1 MPAPK
6 EIIDLIEQFDRNI
19 ERYKSGSYNEEDVRS
34 EFIDPFFKAL
44 GWDLYN
50 EMRYSED
57 YKDVV
62 RERSLRM
69 EEGGTKAPD
78 YSFRIGGTPKF
89 FVEAK
94 KPSVNL
100 KGDISPAF
108 QLRRYGWS
116 AKLPLSV
123 LTDFEELAVYDCRI
137 KPVKT
142 DKSSTARVFYYD
154 YKEYI
159 EKWDEIASI
168 FSKESVLRGSFDKY
182 AQDNKAKRGTAE
194 VDAAFLEEIS
204 KWRKDFAQNIALR
217 NKDLDLTIRDLN
229 YAVQVIIDRIVF
241 LRICEDRGI
250 ERYGQLQALISGEGV
265 YRRLRELF
273 RRADERYNS
282 GLFHF
287 EEESGREDPDNL
299 TLKLEIDDK
308 ILKEVIKG
316 LYYPDSPYAFKFLP
330 SEILGQVY
338 EQFLGK
344 IIRLTEG
351 HQAKVEDKPEVKK
364 AGGVFYTPTFVVDY
378 NVLNTVG
385 RVLEGKTPAQASDL
399 RILDPACGSGSF
411 LLGAYKYLLEWHSD
425 WYAKHLA
432 PLLDAGEPA
441 TSPKVKR
448 LLPPSRDFEEHNG
461 KGRNSARGKR
471 NDQDLPLSRAAG
483 TDQKSGFDWKLTTAE
498 KKRILLNNIYGVD
511 IDPQAV
517 EVTKLSLLLKVL
529 EGENRESMEA
539 QQKLIQERVLP
550 DLINN
555 IKCGNSLIGPEF
567 FDGRT
572 TFDME
577 ERLKL
582 NAFDW
587 ESEFPGG
594 KFDVV
599 IGNPPYVRQEALGE
613 FKDYFKMHYQVYHG
627 VADLYSYFIERGVS
641 LLKDGGI
648 FSYIV
653 ANKWLRAN
661 YGEPLRRWLKEQCIE
676 EIIDFGDLP
685 VFKTATT
692 YPCIIRITNKQPN
705 DGFKVT
711 QVKTLEFTSLSNY
724 VKDHQYNVSRSTLDD
739 NGWSLDDE
747 KTSALLAK
755 IKAKGVPLKEYVGG
769 KIYRGVLTGLNEA
782 FVIDKTT
789 RERLIA
795 EDAKSE
801 ELIKPF
807 LAGRDIKRYELPASD
822 KYLILIPKGWTNER
836 FDEGH
841 DALGWLKRN
850 YPAIANHLLPYAE
863 AAEKRYDKGEYW
875 WELRACDYYPEFEKP
890 KLFWPEIAGS
900 ARFALDMNGYYANN
914 KTYLIPKADLYLLGL
929 LNSSLLR
936 LFIHS
941 VCTDLQG
948 NSFNFSAIFIER
960 TPIRTIDF
968 SNAEDKALH
977 DRMIALVDGMLALH
991 KQMANVRAGHERTA
1005 IQRQI
1010 EATDRQIDNLVYEL
1024 YGLTEDEIK
1033 IVDEALSPSNSS
1045 ANPDPVLS

>member
-1 MPAPK
+1 LDRRKINLPAPK

-653 ANKWLRAN
+653 ANKWMRAN

-807 LAGRDIKRYELPASD
+807 LAGRDIKRYQTRAFE
-822 KYLILIPKGWTNER
+822 KYLIFTRHGVNIK
-836 FDEGH
+836 D
-841 DALGWLKRN
+841 
-850 YPAIANHLLPYAE
+850 YPAIERHLHQY
-863 AAEKRYDKGEYW
+863 K
-875 WELRACDYYPEFEKP
+875 
-890 KLFWPEIAGS
+890 
-900 ARFALDMNGYYANN
+900 
-914 KTYLIPKADLYLLGL
+914 
-929 LNSSLLR
+929 
-936 LFIHS
+936 
-941 VCTDLQG
+941 
-948 NSFNFSAIFIER
+948 
-960 TPIRTIDF
+960 
-968 SNAEDKALH
+968 
-977 DRMIALVDGMLALH
+977 
-991 KQMANVRAGHERTA
+991 
-1005 IQRQI
+1005 
-1010 EATDRQIDNLVYEL
+1010 
-1024 YGLTEDEIK
+1024 
-1033 IVDEALSPSNSS
+1033 
-1045 ANPDPVLS
+1045 

>member
-1 MPAPK
+1 MMRMPVPK
-6 EIIDLIEQFDRNI
+6 EIIELIEQFDRNI
-19 ERYKSGSYNEEDVRS
+19 ERYKSGNYNEEDVRS

-50 EMRYSED
+50 EMHYSED

-123 LTDFEELAVYDCRI
+123 LTDFEELAVYDCRV

-142 DKSSTARVFYYD
+142 DKASTARVFYYD

-159 EKWDEIASI
+159 DKWDEIASI

-241 LRICEDRGI
+241 LRISEDRGI

-287 EEESGREDPDNL
+287 IEESGREGPDNL
-299 TLKLEIDDK
+299 TLNLEIDDK
-308 ILKEVIKG
+308 ILKEVING

-330 SEILGQVY
+330 TEILGQVY

-364 AGGVFYTPTFVVDY
+364 AGGVFYTPTFIVDY
-378 NVLNTVG
+378 SVMNTVG
-385 RVLEGKTPAQASDL
+385 KVLEGKTPVSASDL

-425 WYAKHLA
+425 WYSRHLA

-441 TSPKVKR
+441 TSAKVKR
-448 LLPPSRDFEEHNG
+448 LLPLARDFEDRNG
-461 KGRNSARGKR
+461 RGKSNSR
-471 NDQDLPLSRAAG
+471 AKKNDQDLPISRAAG
-483 TDQKSGFDWKLTTAE
+483 TDQKAGFDWKLTTAE

-567 FDGRT
+567 FDGQT

-587 ESEFPGG
+587 GSEFPGG

-613 FKDYFKMHYQVYHG
+613 FKSYFKSHYQVYHG

-692 YPCIIRITNKQPN
+692 YPCILRITNKQPN
-705 DGFKVT
+705 NGFMVT
-711 QVKTLEFTSLSNY
+711 QVKTLEFTSLGDY
-724 VKDHQYNVSRSTLDD
+724 VKDHQYNVSPSTLDEK
-739 NGWSLDDE
+739 GWSLADE
-747 KTSALLAK
+747 RTSALFAK
-755 IKAKGVPLKEYVGG
+755 IKAMGVPLKEYVGG
-769 KIYRGVLTGLNEA
+769 KIYYGIKTGLNEA
-782 FVIDKTT
+782 FVIDKATK
-789 RERLIA
+789 ERLIA
-795 EDAKSE
+795 EDARSE

-807 LAGRDIKRYELPASD
+807 LAGREIKRYELPTND
-822 KYLILIPKGWTNER
+822 KYLILMPRGWTREKSN
-836 FDEGH
+836 DSK
-841 DALGWLKRN
+841 DAFGWLRQN
-850 YPAIANHLLPYAE
+850 YPAIANHLLPFAE
-863 AAEKRYDKGEYW
+863 AAQKRYDKGEYW
-875 WELRACDYYPEFEKP
+875 WELRACDYYDEFEKP
-890 KLFWPEIAGS
+890 KIVYAEIATKGQ
-900 ARFALDMNGYYANN
+900 FTLD
-914 KTYLIPKADLYLLGL
+914 
-929 LNSSLLR
+929 
-936 LFIHS
+936 
-941 VCTDLQG
+941 
-948 NSFNFSAIFIER
+948 
-960 TPIRTIDF
+960 
-968 SNAEDKALH
+968 SNEDS
-977 DRMIALVDGMLALH
+977 
-991 KQMANVRAGHERTA
+991 
-1005 IQRQI
+1005 
-1010 EATDRQIDNLVYEL
+1010 Y
-1024 YGLTEDEIK
+1024 
-1033 IVDEALSPSNSS
+1033 
-1045 ANPDPVLS
+1045 